1 MTSSP
6 LRSTVLAGRRRR
18 PLSLAL
24 VSEHA
29 SPLAALGGVDAG
41 GQNVHVACLAGA
53 LADRGHRVT
62 VYTRRD
68 ARDLPERVVMR
79 PGVTVHHVPAGPAEY
94 LPKDELL
101 PYMREFGQYLTHL
114 WLYGQRPDLIH
125 SHFWMSGLASL
136 AAAREL
142 RLPMLHTYH
151 ALGTVKKRHQ
161 GGADTS
167 PPTRIGLEREI
178 GLGCDRVVATCRD
191 EVAELERMGVP
202 GGRADIVPCGV
213 DTERFRPDGA
223 VTARATNHRYR
234 LLQVGRLVP
243 RKGAAVSVAALA
255 RLPEAELVI
264 AGGPGPGL
272 LNGDPEVR
280 RLRELARAAGVGDR
294 VRFLGAVPCVDV
306 PALMRGADVVLCP
319 ADYEPFGIVPL
330 EAMACGRPVVASAV
344 GGQLDTVVD
353 RETGRLVAPGDPRA
367 LADAVAGLLADPG
380 LREAYGAAGRRRVTR
395 RYGWPHVAA
404 ATERSYRSALARR
417 LTAAGAT

>member
-1 MTSSP
+1 MTSSR
-6 LRSTVLAGRRRR
+6 LRSAGPSRRARR

-29 SPLAALGGVDAG
+29 SPLATLGGVDAG

-68 ARDLPERVVMR
+68 APDLPERTALR
-79 PGVTVHHVPAGPAEY
+79 PGVMVHHVPAGPAEH

-101 PYMREFGQYLTHL
+101 PHMREFACYLLLQWQH
-114 WLYGQRPDLIH
+114 GRRPDLVH
-125 SHFWMSGLASL
+125 SHYWMSGLASL
-136 AAAREL
+136 TAAREL
-142 RLPMLHTYH
+142 WLPMLHTYH

-167 PPTRIGLEREI
+167 PPSRIGLEREI

-191 EVAELERMGVP
+191 EVAELELMGVP
-202 GGRADIVPCGV
+202 AGKADVVPCGV
-213 DTERFRPDGA
+213 DTERFRPDGTVA
-223 VTARATNHRYR
+223 GRGTTHRHR
-234 LLQVGRLVP
+234 LLQIGRLVP
-243 RKGAAVSVAALA
+243 RKGVAVSVAALA
-255 RLPEAELVI
+255 HLPGAELVI
-264 AGGPGPGL
+264 AGGPEPGL
-272 LNGDPEVR
+272 LDGDPEAR
-280 RLRELARAAGVGDR
+280 RLRELARTAGVADR
-294 VRFLGAVPCVDV
+294 VRFLGAVPCTDV
-306 PALMRGADVVLCP
+306 PALLRSADVVLCP

-344 GGQLDTVVD
+344 GGQLDTVAD
-353 RETGRLVAPGDPRA
+353 RETGRLVPPGDPRA

-380 LREAYGAAGRRRVTR
+380 LRQAYGAAGRLRVTS
-395 RYGWPHVAA
+395 RYGWELVAA
-404 ATERSYRSALARR
+404 ATERAYRSALALH